1 MKVLK
6 KNKEAEA
13 NNEQEV
19 KRKESKETKTQTSED
34 PKETEEVDQKGCEDK
49 LAVPIDQDH
58 SLLLIVKWGGELTT
72 MGKEQALQLGRAF
85 R

>member
-1 MKVLK
+1 MKK
-6 KNKEAEA
+6 
-13 NNEQEV
+13 
-19 KRKESKETKTQTSED
+19 KESNEAKTQTSEES
-34 PKETEEVDQKGCEDK
+34 KETDDVDRKGSEDK
-49 LAVPIDQDH
+49 LTVPVDKDH

>member
-1 MKVLK
+1 M
-6 KNKEAEA
+6 
-13 NNEQEV
+13 
-19 KRKESKETKTQTSED
+19 KRKESKETKTQASEE
-34 PKETEEVDQKGCEDK
+34 PKETEEADRKGREDK
-49 LAVPIDQDH
+49 LAVPVDKDH